1 MVAHCA
7 CQQCSST
14 AGRVAPAAT
23 ATTTAACVAPVGVA
37 VAVSMIAPDGV
48 VINSV
53 VGWRG
58 AAGVWMLGLVL
69 VVTGACSGSLTGFG
83 TGAGQWWGHQRI
95 GDHGWSG
102 TAAAA
107 AAVVVLVGGG
117 TCIGVAVG
125 EGCVCRKGKMGGL
138 RGTW

>member
-1 MVAHCA
+1 MEPAVE
-7 CQQCSST
+7 
-14 AGRVAPAAT
+14 APAAPST
-23 ATTTAACVAPVGVA
+23 PQAGGPPWAAWWQAPRARILPGAERGMVWSPIARASSAAAPLEGLRLLPPPLPLPL
-37 VAVSMIAPDGV
+37 VSPL
-48 VINSV
+48 V

-117 TCIGVAVG
+117 T
-125 EGCVCRKGKMGGL
+125 
-138 RGTW
+138 